1 MLVMSPEE
9 ILQAAVEIDSMQR
22 RLLQEFFLKN
32 PDVIDFKLLADFPKS
47 GVLTIDGGSWTYK
60 KHGLGYS
67 FASERGDV
75 IDAHNHFCKTS
86 RAIDA
91 HRLTQYLAS
100 LKGKSGDEI
109 EGLYSL
115 LENGLKILEKA
126 RSTCPSRTGLRTDP
140 NRPAPRR
147 NPGFSITKST

>member
-1 MLVMSPEE
+1 MLISPEE
-9 ILQAAVEIDSMQR
+9 ILQAAVEVDSIQR
-22 RLLQEFFLKN
+22 RLLQEFFVQN
-32 PDVIDFKLLADFPKS
+32 PNLIDFKLLADFPKS
-47 GVLTIDGGSWTYK
+47 GVLTIDGESWTYK

-67 FASERGDV
+67 FESERGDV

-100 LKGKSGDEI
+100 LKRKSGDEI

-115 LENGLKILEKA
+115 LENGLKILEKKRVLKRIA
-126 RSTCPSRTGLRTDP
+126 NMPL
-140 NRPAPRR
+140 AWELI
-147 NPGFSITKST
+147 F